1 VGILAAGVERPAMLE
16 GQQPVIR
23 VTMMPRDTNAHG
35 TIFGGV
41 ILSYIDQAGAVEAY
55 RHVTQKLVTVAIKE
69 VVFHEPVRVGD
80 LVSLFAEATRF
91 GRTSITVAVKVYA
104 HRLMTEGAHDV
115 KVTEAELTYV
125 AVDGAGRPTPL
136 RRLSAQ
142 SLTPQELRPESS

>member
-1 VGILAAGVERPAMLE
+1 MLN
-16 GQQPVIR
+16 QPVIR
-23 VTMMPRDTNAHG
+23 VSMMPRDTNAHG

-80 LVSLFAEATRF
+80 LVSLFAQVTRF
-91 GRTSITVAVKVYA
+91 GRTSITVAVQVYA
-104 HRLMTEGAHDV
+104 HRLMDDTPRDV

-125 AVDGAGRPTPL
+125 AIGEDGCSVPL
-136 RRLSAQ
+136 RRIPELS
-142 SLTPQELRPESS
+142 LLPQDLREA